1 MLTNITIEN
10 FKCHQ
15 HTDLELK
22 PLTILTGINGF
33 GKSSVIQSLLLLRQ
47 SYTKGLLSKG
57 VDLNMPLVNIGI
69 VDDALY
75 KLTSE
80 PIIKFSICY
89 CDNKRDQF
97 VFSSDEKVMTDS
109 FIPLKEHIGDG
120 QYTSESLFNNN
131 FQYISALRLGGQS
144 VFGKN
149 TVAVTNEHQIS
160 SEMGK
165 GELVGHFLYEYQNM
179 LTHNFIGGTEDIP
192 LIEQVKYWEQK
203 ISKGITFNVEQSSDY
218 TSYVIKYG
226 YEREGGKPIQNLRA
240 ENIGFGVSYTLP
252 VIVAILSAKK
262 GDLIIIE
269 NPEAHLHP
277 DAQLELGNLICM
289 AAQYGV
295 QIIIETHSDH
305 IVNAAQI
312 ACKQFHD
319 TDGKNGISKNNVA
332 IHYFGSRNEGL
343 AAKSEQVKIQ
353 DDGSVEYQPKGFFD
367 TIEYSL
373 NQLY

>member
-1 MLTNITIEN
+1 MLTNITIDN

-15 HTDLELK
+15 HTELELK
-22 PLTILTGINGF
+22 PLTILTGINGY

-47 SYTKGLLSKG
+47 SHTKGLLTQG
-57 VDLNMPLVNIGI
+57 IDLNMPLVNIGI

-75 KLTSE
+75 KFALE

-89 CDNKRDQF
+89 GESKRDQF
-97 VFSSDEKVMTDS
+97 VFFVEEKGMTDS
-109 FIPLKEHIGDG
+109 FIPLKEQIGDV

-131 FQYISALRLGGQS
+131 FQYISASRSGGQS
-144 VFGKN
+144 VFSNN
-149 TVAVTNEHQIS
+149 TIAVTKEHQIS
-160 SEMGK
+160 SEMGN

-179 LTHNFIGGTEDIP
+179 LTHNFIDGSEDIP

-203 ISKGITFNVEQSSDY
+203 ISTGITINVEKASDY
-218 TSYVIKYG
+218 TRYVIKYG

-240 ENIGFGVSYTLP
+240 ENIGFGVSYALP

-319 TDGKNGISKNNVA
+319 TDGKNGISKDNIA
-332 IHYFGSRNEGL
+332 IHYFGSRNEGF

-353 DDGSVEYQPKGFFD
+353 DDGSVDYQPKGFFD
-367 TIEYSL
+367 TIENSL

>member
-120 QYTSESLFNNN
+120 QYTYESLFNNN

-149 TVAVTNEHQIS
+149 TVAVTKNHQIS
-160 SEMGK
+160 LEMGK
-165 GELVGHFLYEYQNM
+165 GELVGHFLYEYQNIP
-179 LTHNFIGGTEDIP
+179 TQNFIGGLEDIP

-203 ISKGITFNVEQSSDY
+203 ISKGITINVEQSSDY
-218 TSYVIKYG
+218 TNYVIKYG
-226 YEREGGKPIQNLRA
+226 YELEGIRPVQNLRA

-277 DAQLELGNLICM
+277 DAQLDLGNLICM
-289 AAQYGV
+289 AAQHGV
-295 QIIIETHSDH
+295 QLIIETHSDH
-305 IVNAAQI
+305 IVNAVQI
-312 ACKQFHD
+312 SCKQFHD
-319 TDGKNGISKNNVA
+319 TDGGKGISKDNVA

-353 DDGSVEYQPKGFFD
+353 DDGSVDYQPKGFFD
-367 TIEYSL
+367 TIENSL